1 MLNYEEALA
10 VVLSS
15 TKSFGQEM
23 IKLDQSLGRVLAED
37 IFADRD
43 YPPFN
48 RASMDGYA
56 LRCIDF
62 ENGIKEFRCI
72 QTVFAGQICN
82 HALKSG
88 ECFKIMTGAAVPETA
103 DIIIRIEDSFSVNKE
118 KGSKI
123 SFDAQI
129 FNGKLKK
136 FQNIAVQGQ
145 DSLANTLVLP
155 KGTRIMPQV
164 IGTLASFGKGKFLV
178 EKLPCIT
185 IISTGDE
192 IVGVDEPISDVTIR
206 NSNQYVLR
214 AMLQKLEISNVKLLR
229 VKDNKK
235 QLTSI
240 LKKAVNNSD
249 ILLMSGGVSAG
260 DADFVPQILQE
271 VGVEK
276 IFHKIN
282 IRPGKPIWFGK
293 KPDGCTVFALP
304 GNPLSCQTTFKIFVE
319 PFLVKCFGSSPPETF
334 RFQMA
339 AQRIKKS
346 NLDEFFPVVLY
357 GTPTQAHQKKF
368 NGSGDI
374 TAGLFAE
381 GMAWQ
386 CYDKMILEKGD
397 SVKVFLF

>member
-15 TKSFGQEM
+15 AKSFGQET
-23 IKLDQSLGRVLAED
+23 IKLDQSLGRIIAED
-37 IFADRD
+37 IFSDRD

-56 LRCIDF
+56 ILTADF
-62 ENGIKEFRCI
+62 ENGKKELFCI
-72 QTVFAGQICN
+72 RTILAGQICTDV
-82 HALKSG
+82 LQSG
-88 ECFKIMTGAAVPETA
+88 ECFKIMTGAAVPDGIDA
-103 DIIIRIEDSFSVNKE
+103 VIRVEDSAFAELAYRV
-118 KGSKI
+118 
-123 SFDAQI
+123 SF
-129 FNGKLKK
+129 NVPNVKK
-136 FQNIAVQGQ
+136 FQNIALKGQ
-145 DSLANTLVLP
+145 DTLANTLVLP
-155 KGTRIMPQV
+155 KGTRVTPQV
-164 IGTLASFGKGKFLV
+164 IGTLATFGKGNIVV
-178 EKLPCIT
+178 EKLPRVT

-192 IVGVDEPISDVTIR
+192 IIDVDEHVSNVTIR
-206 NSNQYVLR
+206 NSNQYVLQ
-214 AMLQKLEISNVKLLR
+214 AMLKAFKIEKIKLKLI
-229 VKDNKK
+229 KDNKS
-235 QLTSI
+235 QLREK
-240 LKKAVNNSD
+240 LKKAVSNSD

-319 PFLVKCFGSSPPETF
+319 PFLVKCFGSSPPEMF
-334 RFQMA
+334 RFPMA
-339 AQRIKKS
+339 TQRIKKT
-346 NLDEFFPVVLY
+346 NLDEFFPVALY
-357 GTPTQAHQKKF
+357 GTPTQVHQKKF

-397 SVKVFLF
+397 NIIVFLF

>member
-1 MLNYEEALA
+1 MLSYEEALA

-15 TKSFGQEM
+15 AQSFGQET
-23 IKLDQSLGRVLAED
+23 IKLEQALGRVLAED

-56 LRCIDF
+56 VIAADF
-62 ENGIKEFRCI
+62 ENDIKELLCI
-72 QTVFAGQICN
+72 RTILAGQIC
-82 HALKSG
+82 KEVIKPG
-88 ECFKIMTGAAVPETA
+88 ECFKIMTGASVPGSADAV
-103 DIIIRIEDSFSVNKE
+103 IRIEDTALGQLENQVN
-118 KGSKI
+118 
-123 SFDAQI
+123 
-129 FNGKLKK
+129 FNVSDVKK
-136 FQNIAVQGQ
+136 FQNIALKGQ
-145 DSLANTLVLP
+145 DTLANTLVLP
-155 KGTRIMPQV
+155 KGTRVTPQV
-164 IGTLASFGKGKFLV
+164 ISTLASFGKGKIVV
-178 EKLPCIT
+178 EKLPRVT

-192 IVGVDEPISDVTIR
+192 IIGVDEPVSEVTIR
-206 NSNQYVLR
+206 NSNQHVLR
-214 AMLQKLEISNVKLLR
+214 AMLMAFKIEKIKLKRI
-229 VKDNKK
+229 KDNKRLLFEK
-235 QLTSI
+235 
-240 LKKAVNNSD
+240 LKKAVSNSD

-260 DADFVPQILQE
+260 DADFVPEILQE
-271 VGVEK
+271 LGVVK

-319 PFLVKCFGSSPPETF
+319 HFLLKCFGSKPPEMF

-339 AQRIKKS
+339 AQRTKKT
-346 NLDEFFPVVLY
+346 NLDEFFPVALY

-386 CYDKMILEKGD
+386 RHDKIILEKGD
-397 SVKVFLF
+397 NVDVFLF

>member
-15 TKSFGQEM
+15 AKSFGHET

-43 YPPFN
+43 YPPFD

-56 LRCIDF
+56 VLTADF
-62 ENGIKEFRCI
+62 ENGIKELFCI
-72 QTVFAGQICN
+72 RTILAGQICTDV
-82 HALKSG
+82 LQSG
-88 ECFKIMTGAAVPETA
+88 ECFKIMTGAAVPDGA
-103 DIIIRIEDSFSVNKE
+103 DAVIRVEDSAFAELAYRV
-118 KGSKI
+118 
-123 SFDAQI
+123 SF
-129 FNGKLKK
+129 NVSNVKK
-136 FQNIAVQGQ
+136 FQNIALKGQ
-145 DSLANTLVLP
+145 DTLANTLVLP
-155 KGTRIMPQV
+155 KGTRVTPQV

-229 VKDNKK
+229 VKDSKK
-235 QLTSI
+235 QLTST

-249 ILLMSGGVSAG
+249 ILLISGGVSAG

-319 PFLVKCFGSSPPETF
+319 PFLVKCFGSSPPEMF
-334 RFQMA
+334 RFPMA

-346 NLDEFFPVVLY
+346 NFDEFFPVVLY